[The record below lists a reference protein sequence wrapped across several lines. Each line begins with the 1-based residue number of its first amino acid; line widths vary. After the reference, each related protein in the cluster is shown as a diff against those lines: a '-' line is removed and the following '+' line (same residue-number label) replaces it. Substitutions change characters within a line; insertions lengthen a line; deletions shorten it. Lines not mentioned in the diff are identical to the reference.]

1 MRPFA
6 AGGLVTR
13 APSAEDSA
21 PLAEFGVTTWP
32 QALIKY
38 GLSHPATSVSI
49 PATSKPDRMTE
60 NARAATVRGS
70 VRRRRPSSSDSPAD
84 MPTSYHCELAW
95 LGGDRAERD
104 VLVRVDGERITAVE
118 PGATGPAAGAT
129 RLAGLTVPG
138 FANAHSHAFHRAL
151 RGRTQRGA
159 GSFWTWREQMYAV
172 AATLDPDRYHRLAR
186 ATFAEMALAGVA
198 TVGEFHYLHHGPGG
212 EPYADPNAMGA
223 ALIAAAAE
231 AGIRL
236 TLLDTCY
243 LRGGIGVEVD
253 ETQRRFSDG
262 DALGWAARASALAD
276 GPGVRIGAA
285 IHSVRAV
292 DPAAIEIVAAWAAER
307 GAPLHA
313 HVSEQPAENEQCLA
327 AYGCSPTQL
336 LADRAALSDR
346 FTAVHGTHTSEAD
359 HTLLGAAAACAA
371 CARPPSAI
379 SPTASPRRG
388 RSATPVSGSRWAA
401 TPTPSSTCSRR
412 PGRSSSTSA

>member
-1 MRPFA
+1 M
-6 AGGLVTR
+6 
-13 APSAEDSA
+13 
-21 PLAEFGVTTWP
+21 
-32 QALIKY
+32 
-38 GLSHPATSVSI
+38 
-49 PATSKPDRMTE
+49 
-60 NARAATVRGS
+60 
-70 VRRRRPSSSDSPAD
+70 
-84 MPTSYHCELAW
+84 
-95 LGGDRAERD
+95 
-104 VLVRVDGERITAVE
+104 LVRVDGARITAVE

-186 ATFAEMALAGVA
+186 ATFAEMVQAGVA

-212 EPYADPNAMGA
+212 EPYDDPNAMGA

-262 DALGWAARASALAD
+262 DALGMGGAGGRRSPTDPACGSARRSTRSRGRPGGDRDRRRVGGRAGRAVACPRLGAAGRERAVRR
-276 GPGVRIGAA
+276 GVR
-285 IHSVRAV
+285 REP
-292 DPAAIEIVAAWAAER
+292 DPAARRPGRPER
-307 GAPLHA
+307 PVHGSARHPC
-313 HVSEQPAENEQCLA
+313 QRGRP
-327 AYGCSPTQL
+327 
-336 LADRAALSDR
+336 RAAR
-346 FTAVHGTHTSEAD
+346 RG
-359 HTLLGAAAACAA
+359 GARAA

-379 SPTASPRRG
+379 SPTASARRG
-388 RSATPVSGSRWAA
+388 RCATPGSGSRWAA

-412 PGRSSSTSA
+412 PGRSSSTSG